1 MFFFLLCAILIGVIV
16 LSFFLSRMRKRKRAK
31 RYIALFMENFEKTG
45 DLKKTMTLVSSHY
58 GKRKKERK
66 ALEAGIYYLE
76 RSLLRDYA
84 SALSYIYDVFDNPK
98 LNQAIYQCHDQAI
111 QSVQNT
117 RRMLLAPPK

>member
-1 MFFFLLCAILIGVIV
+1 MIFFLLCAILIGVIV

-31 RYIALFMENFEKTG
+31 RYIALFMENFE
-45 DLKKTMTLVSSHY
+45 TMTLVSSHY